1 MQLSTKN
8 SFFNH
13 LCNFVQNYAL
23 FDALKKRDSENTV
36 MKGKHS
42 AFQTWSMH
50 LYDQPTWT
58 HVTYRQGLL
67 CYYLSLS
74 SRK

>member
-8 SFFNH
+8 SFFNQ

-50 LYDQPTWT
+50 LYDQPSL
-58 HVTYRQGLL
+58 HGLML
-67 CYYLSLS
+67 HTGKVYYVII
-74 SRK
+74 